1 MLQPGVPPSS
11 LVVTATT
18 RLREASLIFLSV
30 LRSFVCSFWLSCLL
44 SINQQTELWLVAYF
58 FLHVSCFT
66 DDRERAVVPTPG
78 LLLSCLLIMYMCPL
92 NSTRAGGKE
101 IFVHSVKCGTLCL
114 SQFDY
119 FFELGGHSMLPNMQ
133 RSSGHFELNVLTFYS
148 LSGKNA
154 TPSSVTFFVSN
165 EILSGTFTTNFNN

>member
-1 MLQPGVPPSS
+1 VIQIQPCGARSWRLGGAAMLQPGVPPSS
-11 LVVTATT
+11 PVVTATT

-66 DDRERAVVPTPG
+66 DDRERAVVPMPR

-101 IFVHSVKCGTLCL
+101 SFVHSVKCGTLCL

-119 FFELGGHSMLPNMQ
+119 CPIC
-133 RSSGHFELNVLTFYS
+133 
-148 LSGKNA
+148 NA
-154 TPSSVTFFVSN
+154 AVVISN
-165 EILSGTFTTNFNN
+165 